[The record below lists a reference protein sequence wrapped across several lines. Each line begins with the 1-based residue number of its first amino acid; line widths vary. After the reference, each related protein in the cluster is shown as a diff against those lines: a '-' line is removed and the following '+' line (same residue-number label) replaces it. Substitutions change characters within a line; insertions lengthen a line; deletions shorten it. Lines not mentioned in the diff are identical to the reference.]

1 MSWVHDR
8 GDYPRITRWN
18 MEHLMNTHTDTFE
31 DLPPPLRSAAR
42 DYGREMVAL
51 VYNSG
56 MATEA
61 AKRLVAVLGQGNPGL
76 SALQMIAQAFN
87 ETSTALAKV
96 RGWTAAQLND
106 CEQSIELGFAQQ
118 RAIVDSSGK
127 VIQ

>member
-1 MSWVHDR
+1 M
-8 GDYPRITRWN
+8 T
-18 MEHLMNTHTDTFE
+18 EHTDSFS
-31 DLPPPLRSAAR
+31 DLPPPLRRAAEVHGR
-42 DYGREMVAL
+42 DMVAL

-96 RGWTAAQLND
+96 RGWSAKALND

-118 RAIVDSSGK
+118 QAIVGQDGK
-127 VIQ
+127 VIQSANAPKQGPQGQGQGHH

>member
-1 MSWVHDR
+1 MTES
-8 GDYPRITRWN
+8 
-18 MEHLMNTHTDTFE
+18 TDTFE
-31 DLPPPLRSAAR
+31 DLPPPLRKAAEAH
-42 DYGREMVAL
+42 GREMVAL

-87 ETSTALAKV
+87 ETSTALAKAH
-96 RGWTAAQLND
+96 GWTAAVLND

-118 RAIVDSSGK
+118 RTIVDSSGK
-127 VIQ
+127 VLQ